1 MDFFIWGQ
9 SQMLL
14 RDGNGTTS
22 PSSLGALSSAAFMTC
37 FWKMITVPPIN
48 DGGGDSGGSGDA
60 KMAAAAAGIQL
71 QQKTL
76 TRRCKSGE
84 IKGQGATKAKTYTM
98 VVSAASA
105 LASV

>member
-1 MDFFIWGQ
+1 
-9 SQMLL
+9 MLL